1 MKLHQKGF
9 LLVQLS
15 RTDSL
20 WDDSLINRTCS
31 EYSLSGNYSRRA
43 ISIALDELASA
54 GLIQKLE
61 EKLTSLQG
69 KQILSFRYRL
79 SDFGRKRMQDTG
91 LLNEETLD
99 EYILGI

>member
-15 RTDSL
+15 RSASL
-20 WDDSLINRTCS
+20 WDNSLIDSACS
-31 EYSLSGNYSRRA
+31 EYGLSGHYSRRA

-61 EKLTSLQG
+61 EKLISLNG

-79 SDFGRKRMQDTG
+79 SDFGKKRMQDTG

-99 EYILGI
+99 EYVLGI

>member
-20 WDDSLINRTCS
+20 WDASLIDRTCS
-31 EYSLSGNYSRRA
+31 EYCLSGNYTRRA

-61 EKLTSLQG
+61 EKLTTLQG
-69 KQILSFRYRL
+69 EQILSFRYRL
-79 SDFGRKRMQDTG
+79 SDFGRQRMQDTG

>member
-20 WDDSLINRTCS
+20 WDDGLIDRTCS
-31 EYSLSGNYSRRA
+31 EYSLSGNYIRRA